1 MSALLWM
8 ALLSLDESQM
18 ASDSAQTPAAKHFRA
33 AISSKV
39 KGELSDLSIT
49 RTRRIGRTAI
59 LNGAVTALQ
68 RPPKRPGEMTPT
80 HVIQLRYY
88 YQCRWPGRGKAHITL
103 LSQNN

>member
-8 ALLSLDESQM
+8 ALLALNESQM
-18 ASDSAQTPAAKHFRA
+18 SSDSAQTPAEKRCRA
-33 AISSKV
+33 AVSSKV

-49 RTRRIGRTAI
+49 KSRRIGRATI

-68 RPPKRPGEMTPT
+68 RPPTRPGEMTPT

-88 YQCRWPGRGKAHITL
+88 YQCRWPGRGKARITL

>member
-8 ALLSLDESQM
+8 ALLALDESPI
-18 ASDSAQTPAAKHFRA
+18 ASDSGQTAAAKRCRA

-49 RTRRIGRTAI
+49 KSRRIGRTTI
-59 LNGAVTALQ
+59 LNGSVTVLQ
-68 RPPKRPGEMTPT
+68 RPPTRPGEMTPT
-80 HVIQLRYY
+80 HVIRLQYNY
-88 YQCRWPGRGKAHITL
+88 ECRWPGRGKAHITL

>member
-8 ALLSLDESQM
+8 ALLALDGSQI
-18 ASDSAQTPAAKHFRA
+18 ANDSGQSPAATQCRA

-39 KGELSDLSIT
+39 RGEVSDLSIVKS
-49 RTRRIGRTAI
+49 RRIGRTTI
-59 LNGAVTALQ
+59 LKGTVTVLQ
-68 RPPKRPGEMTPT
+68 RPPTRPGEMTPT

-88 YQCRWPGRGKAHITL
+88 YVCRWPGRGKAHIKL